1 MRRYVPVL
9 LCLLLL
15 TTTVSWAAQ
24 TTTKQRSPQPSKT
37 IQVPKTTVHTSITP
51 QLSAQAWLKSIGYDL
66 TLEQMKTQKRLVL
79 QKYSVETAKLITD
92 DNMVHVKQLPNL
104 ENLRVHRMIGD
115 AGVAHFAG
123 LKKLV
128 LFNMPDSKLTDNGL
142 AVIGGM
148 TQLQNL
154 VIPSHQNITDAGV
167 AKLGNL
173 TNLRLLNLTRTK
185 ITDAS
190 MPVIAQNKGLEKLFL
205 SFTGITDAAI
215 PYLKQLTGLQ
225 RLDIQ
230 GTAITQAGL
239 AQLKS
244 ALPNTQIVYP

>member
-1 MRRYVPVL
+1 MRRYILVL
-9 LCLLLL
+9 VSLLLL

-24 TTTKQRSPQPSKT
+24 TTTKQRSSQPSKT
-37 IQVPKTTVHTSITP
+37 IRTPKTTASTSSTP

-79 QKYSVETAKLITD
+79 QKYSLETVKLITD

-104 ENLRVHRMIGD
+104 EHLRVHRMIGD

-123 LKKLV
+123 LKKLQS
-128 LFNMPDSKLTDNGL
+128 FNMPDSKLTDNGL

-167 AKLGNL
+167 AKLSNL

-190 MPVIAQNKGLEKLFL
+190 IPVIAQNKYLEKLFL
-205 SFTGITDAAI
+205 SYTGITDAAI

-230 GTAITQAGL
+230 GTAITQSGL
-239 AQLKS
+239 AQLKA
-244 ALPNTQIVYP
+244 ALPNARIVYP